1 AGVADTSAPERRGSA
16 LGLIGAVFGVAFVIG
31 PILGGMLLEYGWQW
45 LFLLNLPLIAV
56 LVPASLKLLSRSQAT
71 SLSPVDWRG
80 GACLAVLLVAS
91 VSWLAQID
99 AAELPASLARGRSLP
114 LLVVAATAAVAFLQ
128 IERPGADPALH
139 SSLPRSP

>member
-16 LGLIGAVFGVAFVIG
+16 PGLIGAVVGVAFVIG

-56 LVPASLKLLSRSQAT
+56 LVPASLKLWPRSQAT
-71 SLSPVDWRG
+71 SLAPFDWQG
-80 GACLAVLLVAS
+80 AACLAVLLVAS

-99 AAELPASLARGRSLP
+99 AAGLPASPARGRSLP
-114 LLVVAATAAVAFLQ
+114 LLGGAATAAVAFWE
-128 IERPGADPALH
+128 IERRAGDP
-139 SSLPRSP
+139 